1 MFRILSAAALVA
13 ASFAALPASANDL
26 NYDAQYNRDPFYYQN
41 QNSRYNN
48 DPGSNPAFTQG
59 CPPGAIPESFP
70 NQSGRRC
77 ALPGGGYTY

>member
-1 MFRILSAAALVA
+1 MIRILGAAALVA
-13 ASFAALPASANDL
+13 ASIAAVPASANDYRAQSHRDRDYQSG
-26 NYDAQYNRDPFYYQN
+26 NQYNY
-41 QNSRYNN
+41 

-77 ALPGGGYTY
+77 ALRGGGYTY